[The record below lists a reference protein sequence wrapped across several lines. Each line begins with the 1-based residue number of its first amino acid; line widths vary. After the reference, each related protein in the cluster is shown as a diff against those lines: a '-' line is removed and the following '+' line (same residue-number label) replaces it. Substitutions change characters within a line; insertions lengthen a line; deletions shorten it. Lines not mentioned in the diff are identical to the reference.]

1 MLLTYLIILVTGVMV
16 GFLSTVFGI
25 GGGIIMVPILSLIL
39 PYSHIESVATSL
51 AAIFFVASLN
61 TYNFNK
67 RGVIIWRIVP
77 WIALTSSL
85 FSFLAARLAI
95 LLPEKIL
102 ISIFIFFLLWVT
114 VQTFMIST
122 TRKDKSL
129 NNPGKIIPLSIGV
142 FSGTISGTTGVG
154 GGAITTP
161 LMLIS
166 GLVNNI
172 QVTPTSNAVMIFTT
186 LFGSISFALNNA
198 VDTKSMTFGLIHL
211 DTALL
216 LFTGSAFFS
225 KIGVGVNQIFPLLW
239 RKTILGLLLLFI
251 CIRLIFMLFNT

>member
-1 MLLTYLIILVTGVMV
+1 MLLTYLLILLTGVVV
-16 GFLSTVFGI
+16 GILSTVFGI

-39 PYSHIESVATSL
+39 PYSHLESVATSL

-67 RGVIIWRIVP
+67 QGVIIWKIVP

-85 FSFLAARLAI
+85 FSFLAARLAV

-102 ISIFIFFLLWVT
+102 VTIFIIILLWVAM
-114 VQTFMIST
+114 QTFMIKAT
-122 TRKDKSL
+122 KPEKTPV
-129 NNPGKIIPLSIGV
+129 NPIKIIPLSIGA
-142 FSGTISGTTGVG
+142 FIGTISGMTGVG

-161 LMLIS
+161 VMLIS
-166 GLVNNI
+166 GLVNNV
-172 QVTPTSNAVMIFTT
+172 QATPTSNAIMIFTT
-186 LFGSISFALNNA
+186 LFGSISFALHNA

-211 DTALL
+211 DTAVI
-216 LFTGSAFFS
+216 LFVGSAFFS
-225 KIGVGVNQIFPLLW
+225 KSGVRVNQKFPLFW

-251 CIRLIFMLFNT
+251 CIRLLFLLIHT